1 MSEKPP
7 ASGRAPGRER
17 VPPLLVVS
25 YGGHDVSVPP
35 GRLRAIIEAL
45 MRDGGEMQLDRIPQG
60 CLEFSWGS
68 GRLNWH
74 TKHFGPPTLE
84 R

>member
-7 ASGRAPGRER
+7 TYRGGAAGAVE
-17 VPPLLVVS
+17 LIVS
-25 YGGHDVSVPP
+25 YGGHAVPVPP

-60 CLEFSWGS
+60 CLEFSWGN

>member
-1 MSEKPP
+1 MSENPP
-7 ASGRAPGRER
+7 TYRAGGAVE
-17 VPPLLVVS
+17 LIVS
-25 YGGHDVSVPP
+25 YGGHDVPVH

-60 CLEFSWGS
+60 CLEFSWGN